1 VFYKFT
7 INLLGTRADLSQ
19 EHFRF
24 EAPSP
29 SAGKSS
35 VKKQGWTGAMRF
47 AGSQP
52 RFPGSS
58 SVSPKFRRRAG
69 TSVPAQESVRCQY
82 KR

>member
-19 EHFRF
+19 ENFRLRPGPRRQARV
-24 EAPSP
+24 ES
-29 SAGKSS
+29 
-35 VKKQGWTGAMRF
+35 KQGWTAAMRF
-47 AGSQP
+47 AGSEP
-52 RFPGSS
+52 RFFGSP
-58 SVSPKFRRRAG
+58 SVFPKFRRRAR